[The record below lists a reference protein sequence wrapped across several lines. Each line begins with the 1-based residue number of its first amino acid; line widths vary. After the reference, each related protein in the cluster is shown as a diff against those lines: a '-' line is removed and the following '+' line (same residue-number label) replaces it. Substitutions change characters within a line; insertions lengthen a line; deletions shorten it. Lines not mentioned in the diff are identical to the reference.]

1 MTYLSVFQVKMK
13 YKLKNNYSINFL
25 NLVCMKKLFTL
36 FMATVVAMSMMALP
50 QNVKLAGKKAAPA
63 SHEQFEAKTPAQAKV
78 MEMHKAEI
86 ATRAFERPASVQK
99 VAPVAPAT
107 QHKLAAAEAPDT
119 VKLHFDGFSVEPE
132 YYVDGGD
139 WYFACSDDEYIVRI
153 DFYGPE
159 ESYLGTWGIDDIDP
173 AYAYMYTPT
182 DYVEYV
188 DIEFT
193 LSQTVVSQYLTKV
206 NFDAVILGSDG
217 IVYVVDCEHL
227 YLVPKETVA
236 HEIHNATL
244 DFDGMSEFV
253 LAGATDDLTV
263 NLDVYASWPSG
274 RYTKG
279 EFNMDSTS
287 IVWKGVEQEL
297 LTAEVVMSVA
307 ADTVTGEPG
316 YVGELSFYNQD
327 TILHNVR
334 MVAPL
339 PAPTDTVEIELNNL
353 QVDDSWALWFG
364 WTYLMAANA
373 EWDIYAGV
381 LSDAAMEGEWKG
393 EDIMLYV
400 TDQETYEAVEAV
412 YGEITMVEDSVLGWV
427 VDINAQCTDGKLY
440 VIKMYFKVP
449 EPTVFK
455 TITFENS
462 CAATYYPDL
471 GHDLLLENA
480 NDSIEV
486 GVDIYGVPMGGTF
499 TYKEM
504 DHNYSY
510 LVDGYEDVLIGAAE
524 GKIYQVGDTTRM
536 DVVLKGFN
544 AVQYTFNL
552 WYAAPTPTDTVE
564 FTVEDA
570 DFVNYIEEQGLYQ
583 LYGYAENGIDFIS
596 LALVGDEVAG
606 TYVND
611 GVFSGFGAEGGKYDM
626 YPNYNYV
633 IKVIDPDTEDFEK
646 YTIEKGEV
654 VVTLSEDNVITAKA
668 AVICSNGVFYNITV
682 TAKYNEALQ
691 YDAEEPLEVI
701 YTADDVLM
709 LEYDANNEGVW
720 VDIYSA
726 DGTNITELLVFV
738 EAPDEETV
746 LPLGTY
752 PIDDSMEYGTV
763 MASPG
768 VQDGYVYPSFY
779 ANLTEDGYLSDP
791 LWFMVTGTVV
801 AEKLENGNLK
811 IEINALNSCEQP
823 IHIVYEGAGSGFEN
837 VNVETQGI
845 SKQIIDGQLVIIRD
859 GKAYN
864 AMGAQVK

>member
-1 MTYLSVFQVKMK
+1 
-13 YKLKNNYSINFL
+13 
-25 NLVCMKKLFTL
+25 MKKLFTL

-63 SHEQFEAKTPAQAKV
+63 SHEQFEAKNPVQAKV

-132 YYVDGGD
+132 YYEETGD
-139 WYFACSDDEYIVRI
+139 WYMACTNAEGYIVKFDI
-153 DFYGPE
+153 LN
-159 ESYLGTWGIDDIDP
+159 ESYVGTFTEEDLDLYYSYIITP
-173 AYAYMYTPT
+173 ESYA
-182 DYVEYV
+182 DYVKVALTISE
-188 DIEFT
+188 T
-193 LSQTVVSQYLTKV
+193 KVSEYLTTI
-206 NFDAVILGSDG
+206 NLHAVIEATDG
-217 IVYVVDCEHL
+217 YVYVVTCEHL
-227 YLVPKETVA
+227 YLSPKETVS
-236 HEIHNATL
+236 HEILDATL

-263 NLDVYASWPSG
+263 NLDVYATWPAG
-274 RYTKG
+274 RFTKG
-279 EFNMDSTS
+279 NLNLDSTS

-297 LTAEVVMSVA
+297 LSTELVMTVA
-307 ADTVTGEPG
+307 ADSVTGAPA
-316 YVGELSFYNQD
+316 YVGDLSFYNQD
-327 TILHNVR
+327 TLLHNVH
-334 MVAPL
+334 MVSPL
-339 PAPTDTVEIELNNL
+339 PAPTDTVEIEMNNL
-353 QVDDSWALWFG
+353 QVDDSWAAIFG
-364 WTYLMAANA
+364 WTYLLATNA

-381 LSDAAMEGEWKG
+381 TSDVAMEGEWKG
-393 EDIMLYV
+393 EEVMLYV
-400 TDQETYEAVEAV
+400 TDQETYDAVEAV

-427 VDINAQCTDGKLY
+427 VDIKAHCTDGKLY

-480 NDSIEV
+480 NDSIAV
-486 GVDIYGVPMGGTF
+486 GVDIYGVPMGATF
-499 TYKEM
+499 TYDNM

-510 LVDGYEDVLIGAAE
+510 LVDGDEDVLIGAAE

-552 WYAAPTPTDTVE
+552 WYAVPTPTDTVE
-564 FTVEDA
+564 FTVEGA
-570 DFVNYIEEQGLYQ
+570 DFVNYIADQGLYQ
-583 LYGYAENGIDFIS
+583 LYGYAENGVDFVS
-596 LALVGDEVAG
+596 LCLVGDEVAG

-611 GVFSGFGAEGGKYDM
+611 GVFGGFGAEGGKYDM

-633 IKVIDPDTEDFEK
+633 IKVIDPETEDYEQ
-646 YTIEKGEV
+646 YMVEKGEV

-682 TAKYNEALQ
+682 TAKYNEALM
-691 YDAEEPLEVI
+691 YDATEPLEVI

-709 LEYDANNEGVW
+709 LEYDATNEGVW

-768 VQDGYVYPSFY
+768 IQDGYVYPSFY

-791 LWFMVTGTVV
+791 LWFMVTGTVTV
-801 AEKLENGNLK
+801 EKLENGGLK
-811 IEINALNSCEQP
+811 IEVNALNSCEQP

-845 SKQIIDGQLVIIRD
+845 SKQIVDGQLVIIRD